1 VAALRA
7 HRRLEQSGDSSH
19 RKNTPHQNHHINHP
33 RTALPATRS
42 HGDSSNYLSHRVN
55 YSRKDVHRP
64 AHIFARA
71 LTYLMQVR
79 RIALFAALLA
89 ATLCVCITPVV
100 QAQSEDPSDVLI
112 GFLNQSIDWY
122 RRIQLP
128 GQLSTDPSDSIY
140 TAYDR
145 SASLQTISL
154 IFDFARAQA
163 QQIQIEHAHDAAPA
177 TDNAQPA
184 NQAAHNLPLLV
195 AKAQDRVKQAT
206 ADLDALERQ
215 AASATG
221 KKIQTIDDQIAEQ
234 KSELE
239 LAQARLE
246 ALQNMNA
253 FATAGASA
261 GLLGKINDLE
271 RTVPEARI
279 DRNLERSG
287 RPLRTESNH
296 PETAPGTNSSNAASS
311 AGSTAAGSPSSSA
324 PSAALAP
331 FNPVPVTAP
340 AATSAPAKQTS
351 NGIVSLAGELF
362 SLARKLRAE
371 REALAATVQLRSS
384 LDRIRTPLRQ
394 KLREINQRGD
404 NLSAQPQSNDP
415 AVLAD
420 RKKQID
426 GLTADF
432 KHLSTITLPLAKAS
446 ILLDAVSSNLTEW
459 SDETQR
465 TYSVQARGLLL
476 RIGVLGLAI
485 IFVAVAADFW
495 RRAIFRYIREQRRRN
510 QFLLLRRI
518 VITLAIGLILIFGLS
533 TEIGSLATFAGFLT
547 AGIAIALQNVIL
559 SVAAYFFLI
568 GRYGIR
574 VGDRVQIGAVTG
586 DVVDIGLVRLHL
598 VELDTSAGEA
608 HPTGRIVV
616 FSNSVVFQP
625 TSNFF
630 KQLPGSNFA
639 WRRISL
645 TLAADVDYA
654 LAQQRISAAVA
665 EVYETYKP
673 ELERQHRVLASSLAI
688 HIAGTEPQTRLRL
701 EETGLEIIVLYPV
714 VLTQSSQIDDRMT
727 HALLDAIEGEPR
739 LRLVGSGLTNIKPV
753 DATPNTPPVVVP
765 H

>member
-1 VAALRA
+1 M
-7 HRRLEQSGDSSH
+7 
-19 RKNTPHQNHHINHP
+19 PI
-33 RTALPATRS
+33 
-42 HGDSSNYLSHRVN
+42 
-55 YSRKDVHRP
+55 
-64 AHIFARA
+64 
-71 LTYLMQVR
+71 R

-89 ATLCVCITPVV
+89 AALCACISPVV
-100 QAQSEDPSDVLI
+100 LAQSEDPGDTLL
-112 GFLNQSIDWY
+112 GLLNQSIDWY
-122 RRIQLP
+122 RRVQLP

-140 TAYDR
+140 TAYNR
-145 SASLQTISL
+145 NASLQAISL
-154 IFDFARAQA
+154 IFEFARTQA
-163 QQIQIEHAHDAAPA
+163 QQIQIDHAHDAPAP
-177 TDNAQPA
+177 DNAP
-184 NQAAHNLPLLV
+184 AAHNLPILV
-195 AKAQDRVKQAT
+195 AKAQDKVKQAT

-215 AASATG
+215 ATAATG
-221 KKIQTIDDQIAEQ
+221 KKIQTIGDQIAEQ

-261 GLLGKINDLE
+261 GLLGKINELE

-279 DRNLERSG
+279 ERVPERSV
-287 RPLRTESNH
+287 RPSRSEPNH
-296 PETAPGTNSSNAASS
+296 PDNVPETNSSTASS
-311 AGSTAAGSPSSSA
+311 SNASSSNATGSAAPGNGAGSTSSST
-324 PSAALAP
+324 PSAAFVPFSPISISAP
-331 FNPVPVTAP
+331 I
-340 AATSAPAKQTS
+340 ATSAPPKQPN
-351 NGIVSLAGELF
+351 NGIVSLTGDLF
-362 SLARKLRAE
+362 SLGRKLRAE
-371 REALAATVQLRSS
+371 RDALAATVLLRSS
-384 LDRIRTPLRQ
+384 LDRIRAPLRQ
-394 KLREINQRGD
+394 KLREVNQRGD
-404 NLSAQPQSNDP
+404 DLSAQPQSNDP

-432 KHLSTITLPLAKAS
+432 KHLAGITLPLAKSS
-446 ILLDAVSSNLTEW
+446 ILLDATSSNLTEW
-459 SDETQR
+459 TGETQR
-465 TYSVQARGLLL
+465 TYSMQARGLLL
-476 RIGVLGLAI
+476 RIGALLLAI
-485 IFVAVAADFW
+485 IFVAIAADFW

-518 VITLAIGLILIFGLS
+518 VVTFVIGLILIFGLS

-547 AGIAIALQNVIL
+547 AGIAVALQNVIL

-598 VELDTSAGEA
+598 VELDTSSGEA

-665 EVYETYKP
+665 AVYESYKP
-673 ELERQHRVLASSLAI
+673 ELDRQHNVLASSLAI
-688 HIAGTEPQTRLRL
+688 HISNTEPQTRLRL
-701 EETGLEIIVLYPV
+701 EETGLEIVVLYPV
-714 VLTQSSQIDDRMT
+714 VLTQASQIDDRMT

-739 LRLVGSGLTNIKPV
+739 LRLVGGGLTNIKPV
-753 DATPNTPPVVVP
+753 DATPNTPNTPPVP
-765 H
+765 AQH